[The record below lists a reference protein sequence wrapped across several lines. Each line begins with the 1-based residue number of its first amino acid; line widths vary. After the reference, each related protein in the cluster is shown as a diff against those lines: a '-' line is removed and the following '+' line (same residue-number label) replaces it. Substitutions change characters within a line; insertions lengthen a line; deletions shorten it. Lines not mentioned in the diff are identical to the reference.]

1 MLMVPEMRHT
11 LALITMAALT
21 GAFLLPAQAGER
33 WPDIPPKIG
42 LRQFRPAGLI
52 PYRCSDEPVY
62 NFYHRALYGEPPAV
76 YLGHA
81 YRAYYRYTAYR
92 VMPRTYYCSER

>member
-1 MLMVPEMRHT
+1 MRHA
-11 LALITMAALT
+11 LAFITITVLAA
-21 GAFLLPAQAGER
+21 ACWQPVQATER
-33 WPDIPPKIG
+33 WPDIPPEIG

-81 YRAYYRYTAYR
+81 YRPYYRYTAYR